1 MKKLIILLFSISLF
15 SAQDHQKFFDSN
27 STYFD
32 TGMFTVSY
40 FDAENQKG
48 IDPGYD
54 LYKNIP
60 FRTIAV
66 NPHKII
72 PGNVLFIPQYIG
84 VKLPDGSYHD
94 GYFFAHQIVQAP
106 TAQSIKIFI
115 DKSQPNPFAEKN
127 VTKADVYETRGT
139 MAKTMRLRFKLQF
152 TKKKIKPTY
161 KMVAA
166 EFTNLMH
173 EGNKKIGSVNDRIQK
188 YSELGRGTPYLIYN
202 LGEGAGSKIDP
213 DPTIDFARTDCMTF
227 CEHTLAL
234 AISDNYP
241 EMYDNLQKI
250 RYKKGEIE
258 YTARNHFTI
267 ADWLPNNNWLLED
280 VTLKVGPGLTK
291 KMDKTIDRP
300 TFYKNNGVPEE
311 KIKEAPQKEKL
322 TVDYIPTKN
331 LLKIAPN
338 LKGGEIVSIVTT
350 NPVVVS
356 AHMGIIIRDE
366 WDNLLFRHASSS
378 QSTNEV
384 MDVRFEQIV
393 KSLEKSKSRVGM
405 IFMRARED
413 FKIPQ

>member
-1 MKKLIILLFSISLF
+1 MKKLLLILLSLTF
-15 SAQDHQKFFDSN
+15 LNAQDYKKLFDPN
-27 STYFD
+27 STYFE
-32 TGMFTVSY
+32 TGNFTITFY
-40 FDAENQKG
+40 NAENQKG
-48 IDPGYD
+48 IDPNYD
-54 LYKNIP
+54 LYKNLP

-72 PGNVLFIPQYIG
+72 PGNVVFIPQFAG

-94 GYFFAHQIVQAP
+94 GYFFTHQILDKP
-106 TAQSIKIFI
+106 KGESIKFFI
-115 DKSQPNPFAEKN
+115 DKNQPNPFMEKK
-127 VTKADVYETRGT
+127 VAKAVVFEARGRI
-139 MAKTMRLRFKLQF
+139 AKSMRLLFKLQF
-152 TKKKIKPTY
+152 TKKEIKPTY

-173 EGNKKIGSVNDRIQK
+173 EGNKKIGSVNERIQK
-188 YSELGRGTPYLIYN
+188 YSELGKGTPYLIYN
-202 LGEGAGSKIDP
+202 LGEGVGSKIDP

-250 RYKKGEIE
+250 RYKKGEVE

-331 LLKIAPN
+331 LLKISPN

-356 AHMGIIIRDE
+356 AHMGIIIRDA